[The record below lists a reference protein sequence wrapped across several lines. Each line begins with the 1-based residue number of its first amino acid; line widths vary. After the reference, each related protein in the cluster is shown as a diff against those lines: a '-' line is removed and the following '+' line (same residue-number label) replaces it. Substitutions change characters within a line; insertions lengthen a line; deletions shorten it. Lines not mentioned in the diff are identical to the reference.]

1 MLRIG
6 GANEIGNGLKEY
18 FIGRSCPC
26 CNDFCGILSD
36 SNCYSRCAAAAVQVE
51 AIRKAAKRRRSYEDN
66 V

>member
-26 CNDFCGILSD
+26 CNDSCGILSD